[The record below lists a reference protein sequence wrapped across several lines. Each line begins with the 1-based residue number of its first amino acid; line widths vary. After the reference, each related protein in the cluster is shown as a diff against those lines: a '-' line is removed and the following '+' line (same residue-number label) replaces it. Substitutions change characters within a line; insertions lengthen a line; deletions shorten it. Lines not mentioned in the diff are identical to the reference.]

1 MYKLLAL
8 LFILC
13 VVFAEATPENFKHNK
28 DQKRKEERHK
38 HKERKCTYRSSQGFE
53 YDLRMLETAL
63 RQIDWKI
70 VNPASSSTFHLNP
83 CGSVKVDGCPKGSS
97 ICEIDAKKQA
107 ISFGSSW
114 KANWADGSNGDT
126 FEITYGGGEVC
137 NNGLERKAIVSFRC
151 ALPTRPGPF
160 RTHVTSIE
168 EDKCLVR
175 IEVESPH
182 ACPVSV
188 FCNSI
193 KDAEVCGKTED
204 LCFWRAGKCVTLDQ
218 SWLRSWAAKHNIP
231 MSLFL
236 VGIGV
241 ASFITSCSVALLC
254 CACCRVLRRKAC
266 RRMCKKSTLP
276 TTMKAKCKKTVEEK
290 QPEATPDLPV
300 VTDAE
305 AIPMVELTQPYVYQ
319 PLQQLQDMYAVPPQG
334 YGFHMVQFV
343 PSQHVQ
349 FQPEAEQQ

>member
-1 MYKLLAL
+1 MNPKLVAI
-8 LFILC
+8 FVVLC
-13 VVFAEATPENFKHNK
+13 VVLAQATSPEKTHHRNK
-28 DQKRKEERHK
+28 DHK
-38 HKERKCTYRSSQGFE
+38 HRKDKCTYKSSQGFE

-83 CGSVKVDGCPKGSS
+83 CGSVKVPGCPKGSS

-107 ISFGSSW
+107 VSFGSYW

-126 FEITYGGGEVC
+126 FEITYGGGELC
-137 NNGLERKAIVSFRC
+137 NNGQERKAVVSFRC
-151 ALPTRPGPF
+151 ALPSRPGPF
-160 RTHVTSIE
+160 KTHVASIE

-188 FCNSI
+188 FCNAI

-204 LCFWRAGKCVTLDQ
+204 LCFWRAGKCVTIDQ

-241 ASFITSCSVALLC
+241 ASFVTSCSVALLC

-266 RRMCKKSTLP
+266 KRMCKKSTLP
-276 TTMKAKCKKTVEEK
+276 ITMKAKKIKKCKTTKTEEEK
-290 QPEATPDLPV
+290 QPATDLPV
-300 VTDAE
+300 VPDAE

-319 PLQQLQDMYAVPPQG
+319 PLQQLQDVYALPPQG

-349 FQPEAEQQ
+349 FQPAEQQ